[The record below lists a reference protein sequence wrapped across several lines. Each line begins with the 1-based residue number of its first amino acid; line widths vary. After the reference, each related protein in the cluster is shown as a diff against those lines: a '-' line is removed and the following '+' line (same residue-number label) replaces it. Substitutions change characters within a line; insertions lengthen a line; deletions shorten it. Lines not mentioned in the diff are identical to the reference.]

1 MESYE
6 SARLGEKENLARKT
20 SCKTDLI
27 DDDANLDEM
36 PAEKKNKTEN
46 KLNPRNFDG
55 AEANVFKQPFEYPP
69 SKEDKLKNNK
79 INKEESLF
87 PNRMMIPPVK
97 GIEKCSC
104 GNLFDIVTLES
115 RNPVIHHS
123 KPTHD
128 SRTGLLSV
136 HFLETSHCD
145 CKQWYHGEHDRLVRT
160 SPASSKSRSSV
171 HFVSVDLLNEYMT
184 SLFGKSQEGKS
195 IDAFVN
201 NKNILNCDER
211 GEAGEISKKVFLKAF
226 EIYIHATHYNT
237 EEAFGCNQCPGEL
250 EKGEQEDDFE
260 NKREVHICAGID
272 MGNMQYATKGMVE
285 EDLFQ
290 VPKVP
295 SGVHYLYL
303 FTPALNYPLST
314 FLTILHQHF

>member
-1 MESYE
+1 MKAQRS
-6 SARLGEKENLARKT
+6 
-20 SCKTDLI
+20 TDNGKGKFSKSFSFCYGKMFN
-27 DDDANLDEM
+27 AYY
-36 PAEKKNKTEN
+36 
-46 KLNPRNFDG
+46 
-55 AEANVFKQPFEYPP
+55 FKV
-69 SKEDKLKNNK
+69 LC
-79 INKEESLF
+79 
-87 PNRMMIPPVK
+87 PVVK
-97 GIEKCSC
+97 MS
-104 GNLFDIVTLES
+104 
-115 RNPVIHHS
+115 
-123 KPTHD
+123 
-128 SRTGLLSV
+128 
-136 HFLETSHCD
+136 
-145 CKQWYHGEHDRLVRT
+145 QWYEVV
-160 SPASSKSRSSV
+160 SKA
-171 HFVSVDLLNEYMT
+171 
-184 SLFGKSQEGKS
+184 
-195 IDAFVN
+195 DAFGN

-260 NKREVHICAGID
+260 NKREVHICDGID

-303 FTPALNYPLST
+303 FTPALNYLLST